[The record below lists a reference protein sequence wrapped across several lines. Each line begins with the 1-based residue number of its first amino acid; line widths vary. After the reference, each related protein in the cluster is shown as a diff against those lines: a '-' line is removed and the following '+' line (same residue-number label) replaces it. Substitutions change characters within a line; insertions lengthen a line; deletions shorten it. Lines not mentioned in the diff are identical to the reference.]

1 MSKTDDPADWPE
13 KRIDFVSFKDALATR
28 RDALGAEP
36 EVPRNSGARRTP
48 SKKALLAAIEKTG
61 KRW

>member
-1 MSKTDDPADWPE
+1 MSKTDDAADWSG
-13 KRIDFVSFKDALATR
+13 KRIDFVSFKEALAAR
-28 RDALGAEP
+28 RDALDADLAIP
-36 EVPRNSGARRTP
+36 HNSGARRTP